1 MPTKTKKPRPRT
13 YARNRQ
19 ISRRGYENIYESDGA
34 YLLKLAIV
42 VLLGTLWLKFE
53 SPLVLGIFY
62 LNAVPLGLIV
72 GLFMIGKYE
81 NFQANR
87 KIFYSILLIVAV
99 LTYFL
104 PAGIVI

>member
-1 MPTKTKKPRPRT
+1 MAKKNKKPRPRT

-34 YLLKLAIV
+34 YLLKLTIV
-42 VLLGTLWLKFE
+42 VLLGSLWLKFQ

-62 LNAVPLGLIV
+62 LNAIPLGLIV
-72 GLFMIGKYE
+72 GLFLIGKYE

-87 KIFYSILLIVAV
+87 KILYAIILIVAV

-104 PAGIVI
+104 PAGIVV

>member
-1 MPTKTKKPRPRT
+1 MAANRKKPRPRT

-42 VLLGTLWLKFE
+42 LLLGTLWLKFN
-53 SPLVLGIFY
+53 SPLVWGPFY
-62 LNAVPLGLIV
+62 LHGIPIGLMI
-72 GLFMIGKYE
+72 GLFLISKYE

-87 KIFYSILLIVAV
+87 KIWYAILLIFTVV
-99 LTYFL
+99 TYFL